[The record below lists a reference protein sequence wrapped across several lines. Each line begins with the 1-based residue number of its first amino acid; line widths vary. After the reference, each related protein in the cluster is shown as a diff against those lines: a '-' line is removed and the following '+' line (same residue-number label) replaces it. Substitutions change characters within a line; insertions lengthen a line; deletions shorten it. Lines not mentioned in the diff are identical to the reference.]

1 MDYRNAIERYY
12 RAFRERDRAT
22 LEALLMPEFHFW
34 SSFGEYH
41 DRDAMLDEIWPS
53 VGKAWATNLR
63 IFGVG
68 PELVVLYDQETTPE
82 VERPGMS
89 MAEFVRFEGERIAE
103 IEVYVGR
110 PAAPPSEAGT
120 PETAG

>member
-1 MDYRNAIERYY
+1 MDYHKAVERYY
-12 RAFRERDRAT
+12 RAFRERDRAA
-22 LEALLMPEFHFW
+22 LEALLVPEFHFL

-63 IFGVG
+63 IFGAG
-68 PELVVLYDQETTPE
+68 PELMVIYEQETVPE

-89 MAEFVRFEGERIAE
+89 MAELLRFEGERIAE
-103 IEVYVGR
+103 IEVFVGR
-110 PAAPPSEAGT
+110 PVVGPLDA
-120 PETAG
+120 